1 MFKSVFAKYVTAFM
15 VIITL
20 GFAVL
25 LLIVTS
31 IISNYSAQAKT
42 ELMDNAVQ
50 VTKNC
55 LESEIDDNRTLDFE
69 TLVLEAESEHLD
81 DLLNVFA
88 DGNDEMTVLL
98 ANREGR
104 IISAIGRNE
113 QAHGDREV
121 YLSRE
126 LLQTVTDGGTYHD
139 VTSVNF
145 TEGTVLIRAVGILD
159 ENGEMC
165 GIAAVYSTN
174 IRYGD
179 MVEQL
184 TDTVLTAALLVLLA
198 ALIAVYFI
206 SERTIGPLRE
216 MSIASKRFAS
226 GKFDTRVRVRGS
238 DEVAALAVAF
248 NDMADSLQ
256 NLESLRSGFIANVSH
271 DLRTPMTTIAGFIDG
286 IRDGVIPKEEQD
298 HYLEVISV
306 EVRRLSRL
314 VSSLLDLSRIQ
325 AGDRKFTMKPF
336 DICEMARVIL
346 ISFEKQIDEKGLE
359 VEFDC
364 EADRMMVNADHDAI
378 YQVLYNVCHNALK
391 FSRERGRLRIRLAY
405 AKDRK
410 VQIAVY
416 NEGQGIPKEDLPF
429 VFERFY
435 KTDKSRGLDKTGIG
449 LGLYISKTIIAA
461 HGEKIWVDS
470 EEGKNCEFF
479 FTLPRVQHSLLHS
492 DDTSEH
498 EHKRQE
504 K

>member
-1 MFKSVFAKYVTAFM
+1 M

-31 IISNYSAQAKT
+31 IVSNYSAQAKT

-55 LESEIDDNRTLDFE
+55 LESEIDDHATLDFK
-69 TLVLEAESEHLD
+69 TLVLEAESDHLD
-81 DLLNVFA
+81 DLLDVFS

-98 ANREGR
+98 ADREGR
-104 IISAIGRNE
+104 VISAIGRNE
-113 QAHGDREV
+113 QAHGTTNV
-121 YLSRE
+121 QLSGE
-126 LLQTVTDGGTYHD
+126 LLQTVTEGRTYHD
-139 VTSVNF
+139 VTSVDF
-145 TEGTVLIRAVGILD
+145 AEGDILIRAVGILD
-159 ENGEMC
+159 RNGELC

-174 IRYGD
+174 IRFGD

-184 TDTVLTAALLVLLA
+184 TDTVLAAAMLVLLA
-198 ALIAVYFI
+198 SLIAVYFI

-298 HYLEVISV
+298 HYLEVISI

-346 ISFEKQIDEKGLE
+346 ISFEKQIDEKRLE
-359 VEFDC
+359 VDFDC

-378 YQVLYNVCHNALK
+378 YQVLYNICHNALK
-391 FSRERGRLRIRLAY
+391 FSSAGGTLRIRIGY
-405 AKDRK
+405 TKERK
-410 VQIAVY
+410 VQISVY
-416 NEGQGIPKEDLPF
+416 NEGQGIPKDDIPF
-429 VFERFY
+429 IFERFY
-435 KTDKSRGLDKTGIG
+435 KTDKSRGLDKTGTG
-449 LGLYISKTIIAA
+449 LGLFISKTIIAA

-492 DDTSEH
+492 DDANEH
-498 EHKRQE
+498 EHK
-504 K
+504 KK